1 MVALCVFVFLF
12 LFFFFFWGVGVGE
25 GGLEGEGKGSS
36 VMVVQCHHL
45 RKDYNFDPFFFYRKG
60 EEVVPILAL
69 KMRAYIL

>member
-12 LFFFFFWGVGVGE
+12 FFFFFFWGVGVG
-25 GGLEGEGKGSS
+25 GLEGGGKSSS
-36 VMVVQCHHL
+36 VMVVQCHRL
-45 RKDYNFDPFFFYRKG
+45 RKHYNFDPFFFYRKG

>member
-12 LFFFFFWGVGVGE
+12 FFFFFFWGVGE
-25 GGLEGEGKGSS
+25 GGLEGGGKSSS
-36 VMVVQCHHL
+36 VMVVQCHRL
-45 RKDYNFDPFFFYRKG
+45 RKHYNFDPFFFYRKG